1 MSSGKNITSF
11 LCGGLH
17 SGRAIAAGLVP
28 IFLCLSA
35 WIFGGEV
42 SAEKTVPPTFAM
54 AAGGAPRISPCNWT
68 LPDFGK
74 TDSERS
80 GRAELP
86 LSDQENRAKWVL
98 DSSLSDE
105 FNGAALDLSRWLPGI
120 DGWAGRPPA
129 LFVPENISEGNGK
142 LSLRMAHQSVPAKFL
157 KAGYRDYTTAAVQS
171 RKPVLYGYF
180 EIRAKI
186 MPSAGSSAFWLA
198 AETPQNWNEI
208 DVFEMAGRAPGDPHK
223 VFMDAHVFR
232 SNGRTANMSLPGVMA
247 TAENMSDEF
256 HVYGLDWSASSIEV
270 YVDGRRV
277 RHICNTS
284 WHMPLKIILD
294 AETQGKWWGLPSFR
308 DLPSTFQV
316 DYIRVWRHRTAGM

>member
-1 MSSGKNITSF
+1 MSSGKNITPS
-11 LCGGLH
+11 LCCGLH

-157 KAGYRDYTTAAVQS
+157 KAG
-171 RKPVLYGYF
+171 
-180 EIRAKI
+180 
-186 MPSAGSSAFWLA
+186 
-198 AETPQNWNEI
+198 
-208 DVFEMAGRAPGDPHK
+208 
-223 VFMDAHVFR
+223 
-232 SNGRTANMSLPGVMA
+232 
-247 TAENMSDEF
+247 
-256 HVYGLDWSASSIEV
+256 
-270 YVDGRRV
+270 
-277 RHICNTS
+277 
-284 WHMPLKIILD
+284 
-294 AETQGKWWGLPSFR
+294 
-308 DLPSTFQV
+308 
-316 DYIRVWRHRTAGM
+316 